1 MDNPSD
7 LLRRAARNRAS
18 APARDEPQ
26 PRGEPTP
33 RAEYA
38 PHHAN
43 YEALMRSHDR
53 VRERHLPVQ
62 GGAGRA

>member
-1 MDNPSD
+1 MDNPSE

-26 PRGEPTP
+26 PHGEPP
-33 RAEYA
+33 RRELM

-43 YEALMRSHDR
+43 YAALMRSHDR